1 MLKKI
6 ISGGQTGADQAAL
19 DVAMKLG
26 ILHSGWIPKGRLTE
40 AGILDDKYNLKEM
53 ETSSYNK
60 RTEQNVIDSDGT
72 LIISHGELTGGSH
85 YTREM
90 AILHKRPL
98 LQIDLN
104 ETNAFQAATRIG
116 EWLNKNEIEVLNV
129 AGPRA
134 SKDPMIYQATADIL
148 ETAFYLNLIDVGM
161 QGPDIVPDA
170 PHSQMEMQKL
180 PQTVE
185 QAAEK
190 LLSKLSLRDK
200 TMIAN
205 IPKDN
210 LVDLYPS
217 FETYIRNEV
226 RLWLSGESLL
236 KSCRKRSGKK
246 DLDEHNAALI
256 IINTL
261 WDKLQKTNVLRIVK

>member
-19 DVAMKLG
+19 DVAIKLG
-26 ILHSGWIPKGRLTE
+26 IPHGGWIPKGRITE
-40 AGILDDKYNLKEM
+40 VGILDNKYKLQEM
-53 ETSSYNK
+53 ETINYNK

-72 LIISHGELTGGSH
+72 LIISHGRLTGGSD

-90 AILHKRPL
+90 AILNHRPWL
-98 LQIDLN
+98 HIDLN
-104 ETNAFQAATRIG
+104 KTGAFQAAQKIKSWIT
-116 EWLNKNEIEVLNV
+116 ENEIEILNV

-134 SKDPMIYQATADIL
+134 SKDPAIYDATVDII
-148 ETAFYLNLIDVGM
+148 ETVFYLDLMDETLPTSFSIT
-161 QGPDIVPDA
+161 PKRSA
-170 PHSQMEMQKL
+170 QMEKEFL

-185 QAAEK
+185 EAADK

-210 LVDLYPS
+210 LTDLYHSLEHDLQQEVDL
-217 FETYIRNEV
+217 
-226 RLWLSGESLL
+226 WLTSESLL
-236 KSCRKRSGKK
+236 ESCRSISEDAHLNKYGAS
-246 DLDEHNAALI
+246 I
-256 IINTL
+256 IIIQRL

>member
-19 DVAMKLG
+19 DVAIKLG
-26 ILHSGWIPKGRLTE
+26 IPYGGWIPKGRITE
-40 AGILDDKYNLKEM
+40 KGVLDPKYKLNEM
-53 ETSSYNK
+53 ETTNYNK

-72 LIISHGELTGGSH
+72 LIISHGRLTGGSD

-90 AILHKRPL
+90 ALLHHRPWL
-98 LQIDLN
+98 HIDLN
-104 ETNAFQAATRIG
+104 KTGAFQAAGKIKSWIT
-116 EWLNKNEIEVLNV
+116 ENEIEVLNV

-134 SKDPMIYQATADIL
+134 SKNPAIYQATVDII
-148 ETAFYLNLIDVGM
+148 ETVFYLDLIDDTI
-161 QGPDIVPDA
+161 PASFTATPKRRA
-170 PHSQMEMQKL
+170 EMVKGIL

-185 QAAEK
+185 EATDK

-210 LVDLYPS
+210 VMDLYHS
-217 FETYIRNEV
+217 LGEHMQNEV
-226 RLWLSGESLL
+226 RLWLTNESLL
-236 KSCRKRSGKK
+236 KSCRSISGDKHLSEDGASLVIVK
-246 DLDEHNAALI
+246 L
-256 IINTL
+256 L
-261 WDKLQKTNVLRIVK
+261 WEKLQNTNVLKIVR